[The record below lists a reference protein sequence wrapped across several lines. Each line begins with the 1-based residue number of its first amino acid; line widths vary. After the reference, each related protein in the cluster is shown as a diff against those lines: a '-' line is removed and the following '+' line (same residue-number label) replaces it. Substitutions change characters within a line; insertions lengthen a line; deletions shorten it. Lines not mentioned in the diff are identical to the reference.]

1 MNHCVIIATLSGKR
15 LSPQLPLYTDISV
28 IINLINDFKNS
39 NFPEESTSLWNTIFL
54 LQNKFSFDTRD
65 SI

>member
-15 LSPQLPLYTDISV
+15 LSPQLPLYTDTSV
-28 IINLINDFKNS
+28 VINLINDFKNS
-39 NFPEESTSLWNTIFL
+39 NFPEESTSLWNAIFL

>member
-15 LSPQLPLYTDISV
+15 LSPQLPLYTDTSV
-28 IINLINDFKNS
+28 VINLINDFKNS
-39 NFPEESTSLWNTIFL
+39 NFPEKSTFLWNTIFL